1 MAEYENEH
9 VYAFFRV
16 LFFYCEEKRMV
27 KYLKIARFDHWIKQL
42 FILPGMIVAVLIT
55 DVSIKEVGLVSFMFG
70 FLGTCFIASANYVIN
85 EWLDAPYDKY
95 HPTKKNRPV
104 VTENMSFKW
113 VIVEYLLFVI
123 AGVFLS
129 ALVNKLFLITAIVLL
144 IMGFL
149 YNVKPF
155 RTKDIPFI
163 DVLSESINNMLRLM
177 LGWFIV
183 TGESVPPSSILIG
196 YWMAGA
202 FLMSTKRFAEYRM
215 IGDKKLAGLYRR
227 SFIIYSEKSL
237 LASALFYALTST
249 FCIGVFMIKY
259 RVEYVM
265 ATPIMFLVYAY
276 YLSMSLDDDSSVQKP
291 EKLYK
296 ERKLMCLVMLF
307 ILFVL
312 FCTFVDLPFLHEL
325 TSNALIHV
333 EV

>member
-1 MAEYENEH
+1 
-9 VYAFFRV
+9 
-16 LFFYCEEKRMV
+16 LK
-27 KYLKIARFDHWIKQL
+27 KYLKIARIDHWIKQL
-42 FILPGMIVAVLIT
+42 FILPGLVVAVLIT
-55 DVSIKEVGLVSFMFG
+55 DVVWSDLNMLKFLFG

-113 VIVEYLLFVI
+113 VMVEYVAFIILGLF
-123 AGVFLS
+123 FS
-129 ALVNKLFLITAIVLL
+129 WLVNKLFLITVIVLL

-163 DVLSESINNMLRLM
+163 DVLSESVNNMLRFM
-177 LGWFIV
+177 MGWFIA
-183 TGESVPPSSILIG
+183 TGDSIPPSSVLIG

-202 FLMSTKRFAEYRM
+202 FLMATKRFAEFRM
-215 IGDKKLAGLYRR
+215 IGDKQQAGLYRR
-227 SFIIYSEKSL
+227 SFKFYTEKSL
-237 LASALFYALTST
+237 LASSLFYALIST
-249 FCIGVFMIKY
+249 FCLGVFMIKY
-259 RVEYVM
+259 RIEYLI
-265 ATPIMFLVYAY
+265 ATPWLFVLFAY
-276 YLSMSLDDDSSVQKP
+276 YLSMSLDNDSAVQKP

-296 ERKLMCLVMLF
+296 EKRLMLLVL
-307 ILFVL
+307 IFVVIVL
-312 FCTFVDLPFLHEL
+312 LCSFVDMEFLHKL

>member
-1 MAEYENEH
+1 M
-9 VYAFFRV
+9 
-16 LFFYCEEKRMV
+16 K
-27 KYLKIARFDHWIKQL
+27 KYLKIARIDHWIKQL
-42 FILPGMIVAVLIT
+42 FILPGLVVAVLIT
-55 DVSIKEVGLVSFMFG
+55 DVVWSDLNMLKFLFG

-113 VIVEYLLFVI
+113 VMVEYVAFIILGLF
-123 AGVFLS
+123 FS
-129 ALVNKLFLITAIVLL
+129 WLVNKLFLITVIVLL

-163 DVLSESINNMLRLM
+163 DVLSESVNNMLRFM
-177 LGWFIV
+177 MGWFIA
-183 TGESVPPSSILIG
+183 TGDSIPPSSVLIG

-202 FLMSTKRFAEYRM
+202 FLMATKRFAEFRM
-215 IGDKKLAGLYRR
+215 IGDKQQAGLYRR
-227 SFIIYSEKSL
+227 SFKFYTEKSL
-237 LASALFYALTST
+237 LASSLFYALIST
-249 FCIGVFMIKY
+249 FCLGVFMIKY
-259 RVEYVM
+259 RIEYLI
-265 ATPIMFLVYAY
+265 ATPWLFVLFAY
-276 YLSMSLDDDSSVQKP
+276 YLSMSLDNDSAVQKP

-296 ERKLMCLVMLF
+296 EKRLMLLVL
-307 ILFVL
+307 IFVVIVL
-312 FCTFVDLPFLHEL
+312 LCSFVDMEFLHKL

>member
-1 MAEYENEH
+1 M
-9 VYAFFRV
+9 
-16 LFFYCEEKRMV
+16 K
-27 KYLKIARFDHWIKQL
+27 KYLKIARIDHWIKQL
-42 FILPGMIVAVLIT
+42 FILPGLVVAVLIT
-55 DVSIKEVGLVSFMFG
+55 DVAWSDLNMLKFLFG

-113 VIVEYLLFVI
+113 VMVEYVAFIILGLF
-123 AGVFLS
+123 FS
-129 ALVNKLFLITAIVLL
+129 WLVNKLFLITVIVLL

-163 DVLSESINNMLRLM
+163 DVLSESVNNMLRFM
-177 LGWFIV
+177 MGWFIA
-183 TGESVPPSSILIG
+183 TGDSIPPSSVLIG

-202 FLMSTKRFAEYRM
+202 FLMATKRFAEFRM
-215 IGDKKLAGLYRR
+215 IGDKQQAGLYRR
-227 SFIIYSEKSL
+227 SFKFYTEKSL
-237 LASALFYALTST
+237 LASSLFYALIST
-249 FCIGVFMIKY
+249 FCLGVFMIKY
-259 RVEYVM
+259 RIEYLI
-265 ATPIMFLVYAY
+265 ATPWLFVLFAY
-276 YLSMSLDDDSSVQKP
+276 YLSMSLDNDSAVQKP

-296 ERKLMCLVMLF
+296 EKKLMLLVL
-307 ILFVL
+307 IFVVIVL
-312 FCTFVDLPFLHEL
+312 ICSFVDMGFLHKL